1 VKTDIY
7 NEYEGIARDN
17 GEETCSSID
26 TANSGNI
33 NLMKWETEKILK
45 YEDCTIEIKPT
56 RNL

>member
-33 NLMKWETEKILK
+33 NLMK
-45 YEDCTIEIKPT
+45 
-56 RNL
+56 